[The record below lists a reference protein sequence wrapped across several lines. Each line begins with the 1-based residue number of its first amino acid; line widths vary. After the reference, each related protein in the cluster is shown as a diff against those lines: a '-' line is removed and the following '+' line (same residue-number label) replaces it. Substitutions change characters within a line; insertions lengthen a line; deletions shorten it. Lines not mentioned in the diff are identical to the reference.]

1 VQPAVSHGWSLDAE
15 QARKLQAKMAAL
27 VVSEDRLPERIRTV
41 AGVDAAYAGEG
52 TDAFAAVAVID
63 VASNCLEELVA
74 AEEPVRFPYV
84 PGLLSF
90 REIPVLAAALK
101 KLSVRPDLLIC
112 DGQGIMHPRRFGLAC
127 HLGVIYDLP
136 TIGCAKTHLVGSTH
150 EPGFERGNFSSIVY
164 NGETVGALLRTR
176 NSVRPLYVSPGHRI
190 SLRTACDWTL
200 MLCQRYRIP
209 EPIRIAHQVV
219 TKKKQEAAIDKKG
232 SKRGT
237 VTKS

>member
-1 VQPAVSHGWSLDAE
+1 MSHGWSLDAE
-15 QARKLQAKMAAL
+15 QARDLQTKMAAL

-41 AGVDAAYAGEG
+41 AGVDAAYAGEAIV
-52 TDAFAAVAVID
+52 AFAAVAVID
-63 VASNCLEELVA
+63 VASNSLEEVVS

-90 REIPVLAAALK
+90 REIPVLAAAFE

-136 TIGCAKTHLVGSTH
+136 TIGCAKTHLVGYTH
-150 EPGFERGNFSSIVY
+150 EPGFERGSLSPIIY
-164 NGETVGALLRTR
+164 NEETVGALLRTR
-176 NSVRPLYVSPGHRI
+176 NGVRPLYVSPGHRI

-200 MLCQRYRIP
+200 TLCQGYRIP

-232 SKRGT
+232 I
-237 VTKS
+237 KSGSVDKS